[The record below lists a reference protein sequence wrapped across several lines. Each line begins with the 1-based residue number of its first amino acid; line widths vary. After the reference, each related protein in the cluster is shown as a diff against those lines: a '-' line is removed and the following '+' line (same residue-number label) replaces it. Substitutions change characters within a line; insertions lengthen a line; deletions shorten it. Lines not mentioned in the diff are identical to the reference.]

1 MGNWI
6 TSQRDGAEPET
17 GASSATEPAPRSTEP
32 APGSQTAP
40 APAAQPGRNERI
52 RERKA
57 ARVLALQALFEIDS
71 TGHAP
76 DAVLYERLRVGQIGT
91 PRPSA
96 SAPPGAPPE
105 VDESDVL
112 SALGLPPMLSESGS
126 DFLLWMVAGVMT
138 HRAAINGLIHNHA
151 PEWPVDQLAIVDR
164 NILRLALYELGA
176 AQSETP
182 PKVVIDEAVELAK
195 IFGSDSSPRF
205 VNGVLGAALAS
216 AQQQRFGSA

>member
-6 TSQRDGAEPET
+6 TSQRDGADEQAGKSRAAPANSGPPANP
-17 GASSATEPAPRSTEP
+17 GAR
-32 APGSQTAP
+32 TAP
-40 APAAQPGRNERI
+40 AARSERI

-76 DAVLYERLRVGQIGT
+76 DAVLYERLRVGQAGA
-91 PRPSA
+91 PRLSAAASPSA
-96 SAPPGAPPE
+96 VPDA
-105 VDESDVL
+105 DESDVL
-112 SALGLPPMLSESGS
+112 TALGLPAMLSDAGS
-126 DFLLWMVAGVMT
+126 DFLLWLVAGVMT
-138 HRAAINGLIHNHA
+138 HRAPINGLIHTHA

-164 NILRLALYELGA
+164 NILRLALFELGA
-176 AQSETP
+176 ARSETP

-205 VNGVLGAALAS
+205 INGVLGAALAD
-216 AQQQRFGSA
+216 AQAEQFGRE